1 MKKKQLVATIRF
13 AMRLTF
19 VYAAV
24 SVIFTYSV
32 FANSLAAQGILD
44 KSVSLSVENVTLQK
58 VISHVQKQTGVKFIY
73 SPDAINASQKVS
85 FITKDKKLVT
95 FIEESLKPLGI
106 SYKVVDNQILLFQT
120 STNNFIGSLLDLT
133 AQKVVSGTVQ
143 DENGLGLPG
152 ATVLIKGTSISA
164 VTNSNGAF
172 ALEITNDD
180 AILVVSFIGYQKQE
194 VAVNGRT
201 QINIK
206 LLPSEALLKDVVV
219 VGYGS
224 QKKSDVTGSVVR
236 ANIDQVRQA
245 PNATVGQMLQGT
257 VAGLNIGQVSVAGQS
272 PSIQLR
278 GQSTISGNQDVL
290 IILDGIVYS
299 GSLSS
304 INPSDITSIDVLKD
318 ASSKAIY
325 GASAAN
331 GVLLITTKKGKVG
344 AKPVI
349 NVTSSYASQ
358 NPAHE
363 LHPLNREEFLQKIRD
378 LNWKTAYLAPDYV
391 APNPTFD
398 VRSKLDPTQ
407 RENYDNG
414 TDYSWYDAAT
424 NPGYLT
430 DQQISVSNATEKAN
444 YYISGGYTKQKGFIT
459 QDQFSRISARVNLE
473 SKVFNWLTLGVQSFA
488 AFADYSGESPSL
500 HDLWLY
506 SPLNTPYDSNGEII
520 LTPNKSFNNPFLSLA
535 ANSYDKRNSLFGNFY
550 TAMDIPYIKGLNYR
564 LNYGNNYYWNNYNYS
579 NKYSANFTGGANKNN
594 DDTYDYT
601 FDNIL
606 NYKRNFNEA
615 HDIDFT
621 FVYGVRERE
630 FSYTSGAGTG
640 FNNFSLGYNSLE
652 QSTIQKIYSDAWSE
666 AYNYQMARLNYGY
679 KSKYL
684 LTATLRRDGFSGF
697 AENKK
702 TGFFPSFAAAWN
714 LDREP
719 FFKVSWVNNLK
730 LRLGYGSNGNLVR
743 RYSSLSSISQGAS
756 YVFGDGAATQFGQ
769 QMTSLANPDL
779 SWESTVGMNAGI
791 DLSILKGRVSGS
803 VDYYNND
810 TRDLLFNVQIPGITG
825 FEQITMNV
833 GKVNNTGIEFNINST
848 NVRAKDFKWNSV
860 FNISSNKNKIKELL
874 GSGDLVSSNLFIG
887 RSVGAIYNYQ
897 TNGLWQIGETPPAG
911 YAVGSNKLV
920 DVNNDEKISSDDR
933 VFLGRTEPA
942 YRFSIGNTFSF
953 KQFSLFAFIN
963 SVQGGKNGY
972 LGFNN
977 PWSDGGIQQGDNA
990 IRNNW
995 FREVDYWTPA
1005 NPNAEY
1011 RITGSVPAIDPGIY
1025 KDRSF
1030 VRLQDVSLSYDISQS
1045 IASKMGLKG
1054 CRVYVSGKNLA
1065 TWTKWK
1071 GWDPESLQ
1079 NGGYSGLTYIAGPI
1093 MKSYSLGL
1101 NVTF

>member
-19 VYAAV
+19 VYVAV
-24 SVIFTYSV
+24 SIIFTCSV
-32 FANSLAAQGILD
+32 FAENVVAQGILD
-44 KSVSLSVENVTLQK
+44 KPVSLSLENVSLQK
-58 VISHVQKQTGVKFIY
+58 AISQIQRQTGVKFIY
-73 SPDAINASQKVS
+73 SPSAINASQKVS
-85 FITKDKKLVT
+85 FNTKDKKLVA

-106 SYKVVDNQILLFQT
+106 SYKVVDNQILLFQRSPT
-120 STNNFIGSLLDLT
+120 ATTGSIQDSEI
-133 AQKVVSGTVQ
+133 QKAVSGTVQ

-152 ATVLIKGTSISA
+152 ATVSVKGTAIST
-164 VTNSNGAF
+164 VTNTKGAF
-172 ALEITNDD
+172 ALEVANDD
-180 AILVVSFIGYQKQE
+180 VVLVVSFIGYQKQE
-194 VAVNGRT
+194 VAINGRT
-201 QINIK
+201 QINIQ
-206 LLPSEALLKDVVV
+206 LVPSEGLLKEVVV

-224 QKKSDVTGSVVR
+224 QKKSDVTGSVTR

-257 VAGLNIGQVSVAGQS
+257 VAGLNIGQVSGAGQS

-278 GQSTISGNQDVL
+278 GQSTLNGNTDVL

-304 INPSDITSIDVLKD
+304 INPGDITSIDVLKD

-331 GVLLITTKKGKVG
+331 GVLLISTKKGKVG
-344 AKPVI
+344 VKPVI
-349 NVTSSYASQ
+349 NITSSYASQ
-358 NPAHE
+358 DPAHE

-391 APNPTFD
+391 SPNPAFD

-407 RENYDNG
+407 RVNFDNG

-424 NPGYLT
+424 NPGYLS
-430 DQQISVSNATEKAN
+430 DNQISVSNASEKAN
-444 YYISGGYTKQKGFIT
+444 YYISGGYTKQKGFIV
-459 QDQFSRISARVNLE
+459 QDQFSRVSARVNLE
-473 SKVFNWLTLGVQSFA
+473 SKVFPWLTLGVQSFA

-500 HDLWLY
+500 RDLWLY
-506 SPLNTPYDSNGEII
+506 SPLNTPYDANGEII
-520 LTPNKSFNNPFLSLA
+520 LTPNNSFNNPFLSLA
-535 ANSYDKRNSLFGNFY
+535 ANNHDKRNSLFGNFY
-550 TAMDIPYIKGLNYR
+550 TAIDIPYIKGLNYR

-601 FDNIL
+601 LDNIL
-606 NYKRNFNEA
+606 NYKRNFNDA
-615 HDIDFT
+615 HDIDLT
-621 FVYGVRERE
+621 MVYGVRERQ
-630 FSYTSGAGTG
+630 FSYTSATGTG
-640 FNNFSLGYNSLE
+640 FSNFSLGYNSLE
-652 QSTIQKIYSDAWSE
+652 QATIPKIFSDAWSE

-679 KSKYL
+679 KSRYL

-702 TGFFPSFAAAWN
+702 TGLFPSFAAAWN
-714 LDREP
+714 VDRES
-719 FFKVSWVNNLK
+719 FFKVTWVNNLK

-743 RYSSLSSISQGAS
+743 RYSSLASISQGAS
-756 YVFGDGAATQFGQ
+756 YVFGDGGATQFGQ
-769 QMTSLANPDL
+769 QMISLANPDL
-779 SWESTVGMNAGI
+779 SWESTVGMNAGV
-791 DLSILKGRVSGS
+791 DFSVLNGRVSGS
-803 VDYYNND
+803 VDYYNNN
-810 TRDLLFNVQIPGITG
+810 TRDLLFDVQIPGITG
-825 FEQITMNV
+825 FEKITMNV
-833 GKVNNTGIEFNINST
+833 GEVNNTGIEFNINST
-848 NVRAKDFKWNSV
+848 NVKTKDFKWTSIL
-860 FNISSNKNKIKELL
+860 NISSNKNKIKELL

-887 RSVGAIYNYQ
+887 RSVGAIYNYK
-897 TNGLWQIGETPPAG
+897 TDGLWQIGETPPAG

-920 DVNNDEKISSDDR
+920 DVNNDGSITSDDR

-942 YRFSIGNTFSF
+942 YRFSIGNTFTF

-977 PWSDGGIQQGDNA
+977 PWSDLGIQQGDNA

-1005 NPNAEY
+1005 NPDAEY

-1025 KDRSF
+1025 KNRSF
-1030 VRLQDVSLSYDISQS
+1030 VRLQDVSLSYDISPA
-1045 IASKMGLKG
+1045 IASKMGIKG

-1065 TWTKWK
+1065 IWTKWK
-1071 GWDPESLQ
+1071 GWDPESIQ
-1079 NGGYSGLTYIAGPI
+1079 SGSYSGLTYGAGPI
-1093 MKSYSLGL
+1093 MKSYSIGL

>member
-1 MKKKQLVATIRF
+1 MKKKQLVAKIRL

-19 VYAAV
+19 VCTAI
-24 SVIFTYSV
+24 SVILSSSV
-32 FANSLAAQGILD
+32 FANSLAAQEILD
-44 KSVSLSVENVTLQK
+44 KSVSLSFENVTLQK
-58 VISHVQKQTGVKFIY
+58 VITHVQQQTGVKFIY
-73 SPDAINASQKVS
+73 SPDAIDASRKVS
-85 FITKDKKLVT
+85 IMTKDKKLAT
-95 FIEESLKPLGI
+95 FMEENLKPLRI

-120 STNNFIGSLLDLT
+120 PANKPIGGVSNSAHRKT
-133 AQKVVSGTVQ
+133 VSGIVQ
-143 DENGLGLPG
+143 DETGAGLPG
-152 ATVLIKGTSISA
+152 ATVLVKGTSIST
-164 VTNSNGAF
+164 VTDSKGAF
-172 ALEITNDD
+172 ALEIANDE
-180 AILVVSFIGYQKQE
+180 AILVVSYIGYQKQE
-194 VAVNGRT
+194 VPLNGRT
-201 QINIK
+201 QINIR
-206 LLPSEALLKDVVV
+206 LVPAEGLLKDVVV
-219 VGYGS
+219 VGYGT
-224 QKKSDVTGSVVR
+224 QKKSDVTGSVAR
-236 ANIDQVRQA
+236 ANIDQARQA

-278 GQSTISGNQDVL
+278 GQSTLNGNTDVL

-304 INPSDITSIDVLKD
+304 INPTDITSIDVLKD

-331 GVLLITTKKGKVG
+331 GVLLITTKKGKAG
-344 AKPVI
+344 AKPVV
-349 NVTSSYASQ
+349 NFTSSYATQ
-358 NPAHE
+358 NPGRE
-363 LHPLNREEFLQKIRD
+363 LHPLNREEFLQKIKD
-378 LNWKTAYLAPDYV
+378 LNWKTAYLAPDYIT
-391 APNPTFD
+391 PNPTFD

-407 RENYDNG
+407 RESYDNG

-430 DQQISVSNATEKAN
+430 DQQISISNATEKAN
-444 YYISGGYTKQKGFIT
+444 YYISGGYIKQKGFVV
-459 QDQFSRISARVNLE
+459 QDQFSRVSARVNLE

-500 HDLWLY
+500 RDLWLY
-506 SPLNTPYDSNGEII
+506 SPLNTPYDANGELV
-520 LTPNKSFNNPFLSLA
+520 LTPNKSFNNPFLILA

-550 TAMDIPYIKGLNYR
+550 TAIDIPYIKGLNYR
-564 LNYGNNYYWNNYNYS
+564 LNYGNNYYWNNYNYA
-579 NKYSANFTGGANKNN
+579 NKYSANFTGAANKNN

-601 FDNIL
+601 LDNIL
-606 NYKRNFNEA
+606 SYKRTFNEA

-630 FSYTSGAGTG
+630 FSYTSSAGTG
-640 FNNFSLGYNSLE
+640 FNNFALGYNSLE
-652 QSTIQKIYSDAWSE
+652 QATIQKIYSDAWSE
-666 AYNYQMARLNYGY
+666 AYNYQMSRLNYGY
-679 KSKYL
+679 KSRYL
-684 LTATLRRDGFSGF
+684 FTATLRRDGFSGF
-697 AENKK
+697 AANNK
-702 TGFFPSFAAAWN
+702 TGLFPSFAAAWN
-714 LDREP
+714 LDRES
-719 FFKVSWVNNLK
+719 FFKVSWVDNLK
-730 LRLGYGSNGNLVR
+730 LRLGYGSNGNLVK
-743 RYSSLSSISQGAS
+743 RYSSLASISQGAS

-791 DLSILKGRVSGS
+791 DFSILDGRITGS
-803 VDYYNND
+803 VDYYNNN
-810 TRDLLFNVQIPGITG
+810 TRDLLFDVQIPGITG
-825 FEQITMNV
+825 FGQITMNV
-833 GKVNNTGIEFNINST
+833 GEVNNTGIEFNINST
-848 NVRAKDFKWNSV
+848 NVKTENFQWTSLL
-860 FNISSNKNKIKELL
+860 NISSNKNEIKELL

-887 RSVGAIYNYQ
+887 RSLGAVYNYQ

-920 DVNNDEKISSDDR
+920 DVNDDGKISSEDR

-963 SVQGGKNGY
+963 AVQGGKNGY

-977 PWSDGGIQQGDNA
+977 PWSDLGIQQGDNA

-1030 VRLQDVSLSYDISQS
+1030 VRLQDISLSYDISQS
-1045 IASKMGLKG
+1045 LASKIGLKG
-1054 CRVYVSGKNLA
+1054 CRLYVSGKNLV

-1071 GWDPESLQ
+1071 GWDPESIQ
-1079 NGGYSGLTYIAGPI
+1079 NGSYAGLSYNAGPI